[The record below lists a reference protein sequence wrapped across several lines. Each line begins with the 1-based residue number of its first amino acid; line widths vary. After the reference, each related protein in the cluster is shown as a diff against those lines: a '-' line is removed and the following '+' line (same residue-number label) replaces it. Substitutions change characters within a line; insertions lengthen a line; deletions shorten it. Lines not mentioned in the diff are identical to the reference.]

1 MSATT
6 NTTNRASGT
15 NPLILCGDSMFE
27 SSDMFSHP
35 QGPDS
40 VLGND
45 IIPMKHESMEE
56 LSSHL
61 PLDDQLNNDLQKTSP
76 FNIHSSVLD
85 SVFSSTMDENDQ
97 LQDHTPMFDELDFIM
112 DEGKASLKDD
122 WVSLFGGN
130 DDSGKREETNVSM
143 NAPTKRSYS
152 EVDTFETIEESVEPE
167 LEPTAPKQLFTP
179 TQSNLSTPIID
190 TQSKVTKNK
199 KAKVDHLGCVS
210 YSKKQ
215 RSELLVPV
223 VTETGDPMSMKR
235 ARNTE
240 AARRSRARKLER
252 MNQLEVKV
260 EELIGEK
267 TDLANEVLRL
277 KEILIANG
285 ISH

>member
-1 MSATT
+1 
-6 NTTNRASGT
+6 
-15 NPLILCGDSMFE
+15 
-27 SSDMFSHP
+27 
-35 QGPDS
+35 
-40 VLGND
+40 
-45 IIPMKHESMEE
+45 
-56 LSSHL
+56 
-61 PLDDQLNNDLQKTSP
+61 
-76 FNIHSSVLD
+76 
-85 SVFSSTMDENDQ
+85 
-97 LQDHTPMFDELDFIM
+97 
-112 DEGKASLKDD
+112 
-122 WVSLFGGN
+122 
-130 DDSGKREETNVSM
+130 M

-152 EVDTFETIEESVEPE
+152 EVDTFETIEESIEPE

-199 KAKVDHLGCVS
+199 KAKVDHLGCIS